1 MSKKLPETSR
11 IHRSVLRSQE
21 YRRDVSEVFEQF
33 LHRSRQKLSPS
44 PLWKLIMRHIFW
56 TGHGGRE
63 VLFCQRGRLWTNV
76 FGTNHQVHSSDDRAR
91 AAALACGVVAPGL
104 WETELAQSQR

>member
-1 MSKKLPETSR
+1 MAAATVAIK
-11 IHRSVLRSQE
+11 
-21 YRRDVSEVFEQF
+21 
-33 LHRSRQKLSPS
+33 SPS
-44 PLWKLIMRHIFW
+44 VPLFQRGELLCKSPTPLWKLIMRHIFW
-56 TGHGGRE
+56 TGHGGRG

>member
-1 MSKKLPETSR
+1 
-11 IHRSVLRSQE
+11 
-21 YRRDVSEVFEQF
+21 
-33 LHRSRQKLSPS
+33 
-44 PLWKLIMRHIFW
+44 MRHIFW
-56 TGHGGRE
+56 TGHGGRG